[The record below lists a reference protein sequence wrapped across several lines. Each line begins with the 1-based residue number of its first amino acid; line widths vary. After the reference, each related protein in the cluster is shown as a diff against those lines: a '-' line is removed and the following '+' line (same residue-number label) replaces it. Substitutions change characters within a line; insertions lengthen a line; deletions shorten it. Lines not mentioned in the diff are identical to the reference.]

1 MATPKDLIPQKYEVL
16 RLRNGVE
23 ICGMTR
29 EQGTKLVITL
39 PMICRLS
46 ALHPKETLATFYP
59 YAPLS
64 SDYNIELPIDYIVH
78 RNEMNKQ
85 YIPFYDSASSQ
96 WMDMLENES
105 IPLVTQ
111 SEFDKAKRYMDNIL
125 DDVITEMKSYR
136 EDDEYDYLDDFENAA
151 IPLDKK
157 KIH

>member
-1 MATPKDLIPQKYEVL
+1 
-16 RLRNGVE
+16 
-23 ICGMTR
+23 
-29 EQGTKLVITL
+29 
-39 PMICRLS
+39 
-46 ALHPKETLATFYP
+46 
-59 YAPLS
+59 
-64 SDYNIELPIDYIVH
+64 
-78 RNEMNKQ
+78 
-85 YIPFYDSASSQ
+85 
-96 WMDMLENES
+96 MLENES